1 MSKNNKVV
9 CITARCTEKEKE
21 MIHKKAQK
29 KNKSDSKYII
39 DSCMAEGERN
49 AELKKRILVN
59 QIKMQES
66 LNQMKYILEEHRNS
80 VSASLDEK
88 IKNKISEMEEMIY
101 AYFSGSGN
109 VE

>member
-21 MIHKKAQK
+21 IIHKKAQK
-29 KNKSDSKYII
+29 RNKSDSQYII

-49 AELKKRILVN
+49 TELKKRILTN
-59 QIKMQES
+59 QIKIQEN
-66 LNQMKYILEEHRNS
+66 LNQMKYILEEYRNS
-80 VSASLDEK
+80 VSTSVDEK
-88 IKNKISEMEEMIY
+88 MKIKIEEMEEMIY